1 MKRQA
6 QHCPVA
12 RAVDLLADP
21 WTLLIIRELVLG
33 SRRGTEI
40 ARGVPGLSSA
50 MLSARLRT
58 LMSAGLVERLPGDQ
72 TGSRYQ
78 LTPAGCELR
87 ALVDHLGR
95 WGNRWL
101 PPPRPEDLDPD
112 LLLFDIARQIDRARL
127 PVRPVAVQIDF
138 LDGPPPRR
146 WWLVLSRAG
155 AAATERDP
163 GIPVSLRL
171 DCTLPALAGVWLGY
185 VPWLAAI
192 RTESV
197 RVSGDRDAISAT
209 IGWVGVSRYAGIPV
223 ARSTVPVGSRSQQ
236 SKLPIM

>member
-1 MKRQA
+1 MRRQA

-21 WTLLIIRELVLG
+21 WTLLIVRELVLG
-33 SRRGTEI
+33 SRQAHEI

-50 MLSARLRT
+50 MLSGRLRT
-58 LMSAGLVERLPGDQ
+58 LVNAGLVDRSPG
-72 TGSRYQ
+72 TPLGSQYQ
-78 LTPAGCELR
+78 LTIAGRELR

-112 LLLFDIARQIDRARL
+112 LLLFDMARQADRDRL
-127 PVRPVAVQIDF
+127 PVRPVSVLIDF

-155 AAATERDP
+155 TAASARYP
-163 GIPVSLRL
+163 GVRVAVRL
-171 DCTLPALAGVWLGY
+171 ECTLTALAEVWLGY
-185 VPWLAAI
+185 VPWLTAVGSA
-192 RTESV
+192 SV
-197 RVSGDRDAISAT
+197 RISGIADATAAV
-209 IGWVGVSRYAGIPV
+209 IGWVGVCRYAAVPRSGTGSVVCV
-223 ARSTVPVGSRSQQ
+223 AEG
-236 SKLPIM
+236 